1 MLTRKVGFVNRL
13 YLKIANSKVFEKLF
27 GDGAEDKSQA
37 EQDKNNP
44 DSKPPG
50 ISEQPPSGP
59 VAEHKEAKNVEN
71 QSAPKASTSDYNDY
85 RINFDSEYA
94 IANPVTSHQGIDDL
108 EKFRKV
114 YNRKIE

>member
-27 GDGAEDKSQA
+27 GDGAADQTPA
-37 EQDKNNP
+37 DQDKNKS
-44 DSKPPG
+44 D
-50 ISEQPPSGP
+50 QQPSGQ
-59 VAEHKEAKNVEN
+59 VVERKDATKAENPIAAK
-71 QSAPKASTSDYNDY
+71 PSTTDYNDY

-114 YNRKIE
+114 YNRKLE